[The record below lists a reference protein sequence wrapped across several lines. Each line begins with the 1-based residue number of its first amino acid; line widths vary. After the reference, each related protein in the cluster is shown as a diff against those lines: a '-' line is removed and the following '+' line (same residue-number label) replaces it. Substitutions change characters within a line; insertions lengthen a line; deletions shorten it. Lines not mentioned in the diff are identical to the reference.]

1 MARWTTTLSEFVRDD
16 HLAKIFVTTDKAVRI
31 NAWPING
38 TSEADI
44 SFGMSPDN
52 FPVTADDCMELG
64 AFLISLSGYLRSK
77 DTRVEDQ
84 EA

>member
-1 MARWTTTLSEFVRDD
+1 MSEFVRDD

-38 TSEADI
+38 TAEADI
-44 SFGMSPDN
+44 SLGYISPDT

-64 AFLISLSGYLRSK
+64 CFLVSLSGYLKSK
-77 DTRVEDQ
+77 DAPVEEQ